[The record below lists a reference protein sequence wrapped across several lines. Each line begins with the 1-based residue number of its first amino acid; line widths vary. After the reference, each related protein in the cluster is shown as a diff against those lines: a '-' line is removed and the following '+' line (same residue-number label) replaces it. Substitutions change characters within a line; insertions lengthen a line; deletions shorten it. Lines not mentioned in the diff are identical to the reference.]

1 MRASEFSG
9 ILPIANFGYKA
20 VLQSARS
27 VGVQQSAGAQASAV
41 QHTSTQRPAQMQ
53 SQIQPQV
60 QQQSTV
66 KVGGTISLR
75 DTLNKI
81 NSRVNTVPQEVQL
94 GTSEFNAASVRTAI
108 ENFTDTKINDSQ
120 LQIVL
125 KSLNPVVE
133 GTKVIFSVDSNFT
146 EQQIIPYKQR
156 LESFIAASVNN
167 RNLTIE
173 INVVVDGAATSS
185 KPVYI
190 TQADKLNNFIE
201 LNPVIA
207 EMVELFGLEIE

>member
-1 MRASEFSG
+1 MRASEFPG
-9 ILPIANFGYKA
+9 ILPIANFGFKA
-20 VLQSARS
+20 VQQPARS
-27 VGVQQSAGAQASAV
+27 VGAQQSAGAQASAV
-41 QHTSTQRPAQMQ
+41 QQTQPL
-53 SQIQPQV
+53 V

-133 GTKVIFSVDSNFT
+133 GAKVIFSVDSNFT

-173 INVVVDGAATSS
+173 INVVVNGAATSN

-190 TQADKLNNFIE
+190 TQADKLNHFIE

-207 EMVELFGLEIE
+207 EMVDLLGLEIE